1 MGANSYIAAHCNAA
15 KQDINISRHQ
25 CLVQSAVLV
34 VQVSERV
41 AVRVQ
46 RRRAADA
53 AKQALLEAEAREQEQ
68 FERIKQ
74 EFGVDTATV
83 RSGRL
88 LL

>member
-1 MGANSYIAAHCNAA
+1 M
-15 KQDINISRHQ
+15 
-25 CLVQSAVLV
+25 
-34 VQVSERV
+34 
-41 AVRVQ
+41 RVQ

-88 LL
+88 LLWKHAKVFY

>member
-1 MGANSYIAAHCNAA
+1 M
-15 KQDINISRHQ
+15 
-25 CLVQSAVLV
+25 

-46 RRRAADA
+46 RRRAAEA
-53 AKQALLEAEAREQEQ
+53 AKQALLEAQAREQAQ

-83 RSGRL
+83 RSAQAL
-88 LL
+88 LQQHVQVLP